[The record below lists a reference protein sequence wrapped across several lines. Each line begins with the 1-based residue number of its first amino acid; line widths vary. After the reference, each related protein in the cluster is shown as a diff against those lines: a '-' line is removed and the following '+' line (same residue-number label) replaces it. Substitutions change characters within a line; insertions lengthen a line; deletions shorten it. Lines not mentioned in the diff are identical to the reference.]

1 MNEKNKKIILWTCII
16 VFALLVGGF
25 AGFVIANNGSEK
37 PVETE
42 NNENAVKATSI
53 ANPSNKQIKI
63 QVPDQKIKYEML
75 DSHLHY
81 LDFLQTSD
89 GFSALTKAMDA
100 SGVKDAIV
108 FGMPMAKQWDETMDK
123 APTYYLS
130 NDSRCYYYPATD
142 SILAE
147 ELLAQPKEV
156 QERFYPFICGV
167 NTTDRFAADHIR
179 QMLNLYP
186 NFWCGIG
193 EIMSRHDDLTALTY
207 GEAPHVNSQTFKDI
221 FDLGAEYDL
230 PVLVH
235 HNITGQ
241 NVQDVLYLDE
251 LKEALAYNRN
261 CKIIWAH
268 MGISRRVE
276 VKDLA
281 EIVDDLL
288 AKNKNLYV
296 DISWVV
302 YDYYFLGGFPEKFAY
317 TDSLDEWI
325 ELINKYPNRIMIG
338 TDKVGHW
345 ENYPQEIF
353 KYYKLLDKLDPQV
366 AQKICRD
373 NALSLIK
380 KK

>member
-1 MNEKNKKIILWTCII
+1 M
-16 VFALLVGGF
+16 LVGGF

-53 ANPSNKQIKI
+53 ANPSNKKIKI

-100 SGVKDAIV
+100 FGVKDAIV

-230 PVLVH
+230 LVLVH
-235 HNITGQ
+235 HKT
-241 NVQDVLYLDE
+241 
-251 LKEALAYNRN
+251 
-261 CKIIWAH
+261 
-268 MGISRRVE
+268 SRSQQLS
-276 VKDLA
+276 DSFLFFLPLP
-281 EIVDDLL
+281 I
-288 AKNKNLYV
+288 NKNFTLFNVHNSDFY
-296 DISWVV
+296 I
-302 YDYYFLGGFPEKFAY
+302 
-317 TDSLDEWI
+317 T
-325 ELINKYPNRIMIG
+325 
-338 TDKVGHW
+338 
-345 ENYPQEIF
+345 IF
-353 KYYKLLDKLDPQV
+353 SY
-366 AQKICRD
+366 I
-373 NALSLIK
+373 
-380 KK
+380 

>member
-16 VFALLVGGF
+16 VFVLLVGGF
-25 AGFVIANNGSEK
+25 AGFVIANNGSKK

-53 ANPSNKQIKI
+53 ANPSNMKIKI

-89 GFSALTKAMDA
+89 GFSALTEAMDA

-130 NDSRCYYYPATD
+130 NDSRCYYYSATD

-325 ELINKYPNRIMIG
+325 ELINKYSDRIMIG

-345 ENYPQEIF
+345 ETYPQEIF
-353 KYYKLLDKLDPQV
+353 KYYELLDKLDPQV